1 MKEIFIDVKLTN
13 YADIEDAERD
23 FIKKE
28 DVRSVSIKGKLDTG
42 SAVLVIPEWIA
53 EKLGLRK
60 IKEIMVEYA
69 NGSKERRLLTSGVE
83 VEINGRTT
91 LTNAVIG
98 SNDKILIS
106 GHISEDMDFIIDT
119 IDGKVKPRHP
129 DVDLPVAII
138 D

>member
-13 YADIEDAERD
+13 YADIEDAERG

-106 GHISEDMDFIIDT
+106 GHIIEDMDFIIDT